1 MERGHPVRQRAKP
14 AQLPDEVSFAQSCS
28 RCALRRTRMSA
39 IRNRAL
45 FAPSRTIGRISH
57 FPVTIRISSLCPV
70 YGLPA
75 DGYDEHIQKK
85 GKQT

>member
-1 MERGHPVRQRAKP
+1 
-14 AQLPDEVSFAQSCS
+14 
-28 RCALRRTRMSA
+28 MSA

-57 FPVTIRISSLCPV
+57 FPVTIRIPSLCPV